1 MRSSTGACLSGASST
16 SLLGVLDTT
25 FGTSGKYSQLLLQ
38 TDELFTS
45 VVIRPDGRIVANGA
59 TIGGGSSNMIVA
71 QFSSTGVFDTTFG
84 TSGLYVDGQG
94 EREFGQSIGLQS
106 NGSLILGGLNG
117 YSLGNPNAV
126 VSRITSPGVL
136 DTTFA
141 TAGFYKADIGGMGA
155 TDNVFSFLID
165 TSGNIFSGGM
175 AASSGST
182 SDFFV
187 QKFNSSGALV
197 GGFGT
202 AGTAKVIGNGG
213 YSYTTKMALQTDGK
227 ILGVGKYFLG
237 TDNMRIFRLNTAGV
251 LDTTFGTAGSID
263 LDNGGN
269 VDFASTM
276 ALLPSGSIV
285 AAGLTYN
292 GATNDI
298 LMMKVTSSGALD
310 TTFGT
315 AGKVV
320 GGFSASDVTINDMV
334 VDSNG
339 RIYLGGTYNSGANYD
354 FVVFAYKSNGTLDT
368 SFGVNGKLIIDFFGG
383 NDGIQAMAMT
393 SSGKIV
399 AVGYANNGVNRQV
412 AIAQIK

>member
-1 MRSSTGACLSGASST
+1 
-16 SLLGVLDTT
+16 
-25 FGTSGKYSQLLLQ
+25 
-38 TDELFTS
+38 
-45 VVIRPDGRIVANGA
+45 
-59 TIGGGSSNMIVA
+59 
-71 QFSSTGVFDTTFG
+71 
-84 TSGLYVDGQG
+84 
-94 EREFGQSIGLQS
+94 
-106 NGSLILGGLNG
+106 
-117 YSLGNPNAV
+117 
-126 VSRITSPGVL
+126 
-136 DTTFA
+136 
-141 TAGFYKADIGGMGA
+141 
-155 TDNVFSFLID
+155 
-165 TSGNIFSGGM
+165 
-175 AASSGST
+175 
-182 SDFFV
+182 
-187 QKFNSSGALV
+187 
-197 GGFGT
+197 
-202 AGTAKVIGNGG
+202 
-213 YSYTTKMALQTDGK
+213 
-227 ILGVGKYFLG
+227 
-237 TDNMRIFRLNTAGV
+237 
-251 LDTTFGTAGSID
+251 
-263 LDNGGN
+263 
-269 VDFASTM
+269 M